1 MRSVS
6 EWPSPFP
13 IPSFA
18 YDVELKLRQG
28 NETFQKTGKALSV
41 ARDLKMDI
49 LDKLAQAMFALKA
62 YPDKYQIETVS
73 SELVRKYP
81 CLKEPGSGTGH
92 QGWTTSIK
100 YKLGNYR
107 SKLRQAGCNEVSV
120 NRKRGMDE
128 DADGGFTLTKAK
140 RGEVNHVPDHPDN
153 YNDDSL
159 EEHRGILVTEM
170 KKRSKDVDLIRIK
183 MDLTFSLRRKEVVEV
198 QAMVTE
204 IQERWPALF
213 LQEQI
218 CYEFL
223 RITTK
228 DLFGTFTAA
237 MDEYCPRLIKLYRV
251 RKGAFGQG
259 MENLLD
265 SLDEQT
271 SDIAQQ
277 RMRMCLEGL
286 PLFVRDSGQK
296 LFLKCLDTDP
306 EEKQTAG
313 VKMGVLTVLVDDGGP
328 TPSQMVNRIA
338 VVLEETIVLSDLPD
352 IPTAFAY
359 LFGLLYAL
367 NIEFPKEHK
376 YTFETVQHIIMG
388 LSTSCSQ
395 RVRSLKTKLLS

>member
-1 MRSVS
+1 
-6 EWPSPFP
+6 
-13 IPSFA
+13 
-18 YDVELKLRQG
+18 
-28 NETFQKTGKALSV
+28 
-41 ARDLKMDI
+41 
-49 LDKLAQAMFALKA
+49 
-62 YPDKYQIETVS
+62 
-73 SELVRKYP
+73 
-81 CLKEPGSGTGH
+81 PGSGTGH

-120 NRKRGMDE
+120 NY
-128 DADGGFTLTKAK
+128 
-140 RGEVNHVPDHPDN
+140 N

-170 KKRSKDVDLIRIK
+170 KKRSKDVDLIRSK

-198 QAMVTE
+198 QAM
-204 IQERWPALF
+204 
-213 LQEQI
+213 I

-359 LFGLLYAL
+359 LL
-367 NIEFPKEHK
+367 
-376 YTFETVQHIIMG
+376 
-388 LSTSCSQ
+388 

>member
-1 MRSVS
+1 
-6 EWPSPFP
+6 
-13 IPSFA
+13 
-18 YDVELKLRQG
+18 
-28 NETFQKTGKALSV
+28 
-41 ARDLKMDI
+41 
-49 LDKLAQAMFALKA
+49 
-62 YPDKYQIETVS
+62 
-73 SELVRKYP
+73 
-81 CLKEPGSGTGH
+81 
-92 QGWTTSIK
+92 
-100 YKLGNYR
+100 
-107 SKLRQAGCNEVSV
+107 
-120 NRKRGMDE
+120 
-128 DADGGFTLTKAK
+128 
-140 RGEVNHVPDHPDN
+140 
-153 YNDDSL
+153 
-159 EEHRGILVTEM
+159 M
-170 KKRSKDVDLIRIK
+170 KKRSKDVDLIRSK

-198 QAMVTE
+198 QAMVME

-395 RVRSLKTKLLS
+395 R